1 MARDKELTA
10 VQYCGRW
17 SQCVNQVSYYSVPV
31 CLLLGVILCSLP
43 STHAAMDNWDVD
55 GVNGMLYVHGAL
67 VESPCRLE
75 MDSARQDVDLG
86 IIGTAQLQ
94 NTGDRGEPVR
104 VELRLA
110 DCVHSSSGSHD
121 SWTDNLTWANDQ
133 PVVSVSF
140 QATKDTDNP
149 ELIKA
154 QGVSGL
160 GLHLE
165 DGQGRDVHLG
175 SRGTPLMLIPGQ
187 NALTYVI
194 TPERTPA
201 DLSTGSYRAM
211 VDFHMSYD

>member
-1 MARDKELTA
+1 MARDKKSTA
-10 VQYCGRW
+10 VQYHGW
-17 SQCVNQVSYYSVPV
+17 WLQCADDIRYYSGSA
-31 CLLLGVILCSLP
+31 CLMLSVMLCSLS

-55 GVNGMLYVHGAL
+55 GANGMLYVHGAL
-67 VESPCRLE
+67 VESPCSLE

-104 VELRLA
+104 VELRLVN
-110 DCVHSSSGSHD
+110 CVNSSSGSHD
-121 SWTDNLTWANDQ
+121 SWSDNLIWANDQ

-140 QATKDTDNP
+140 QATKDTNNP